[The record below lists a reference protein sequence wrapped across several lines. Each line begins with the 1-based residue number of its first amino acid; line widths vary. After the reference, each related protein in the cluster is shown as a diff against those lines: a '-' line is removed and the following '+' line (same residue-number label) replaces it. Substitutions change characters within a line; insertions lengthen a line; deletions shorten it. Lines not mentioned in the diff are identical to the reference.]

1 MVKVKSIEEW
11 VGNYYISTGLGMWKT
26 MRYWINKGF
35 NRKDAIDKALNYG
48 ISIIKDVEDKE
59 ELGLFFKDIASAYDS
74 LGELLLKKAH

>member
-11 VGNYYISTGLGMWKT
+11 VGNYYISTGLGMWESVRCW
-26 MRYWINKGF
+26 MDKGF
-35 NRKDAIDKALNYG
+35 DRKAAIDKALDYG
-48 ISIIKDVEDKE
+48 RNAVKDVENRE

>member
-26 MRYWINKGF
+26 MGYWMDKGF
-35 NRKDAIDKALNYG
+35 DRKVAIEKALDYG
-48 ISIIKDVEDKE
+48 RNVVKDVENKE